1 MGRSRGGSPRSSF
14 RRVREVGGTRK
25 VYERERSRAD
35 YRRVV
40 WAGWERR
47 VRCEGRWTATRPFKG
62 EEESG
67 RRSTYRLEFV
77 TQGCVALPDNVDGT
91 LGADPKEL

>member
-14 RRVREVGGTRK
+14 RRVREVGGTWK
-25 VYERERSRAD
+25 GSRTVC
-35 YRRVV
+35 RRVV

-77 TQGCVALPDNVDGT
+77 TQECVALPDNVDGM